1 MKLVHTIKELRDST
15 APVRQSGVG
24 IGLVPTMG
32 ALHEGHLA
40 LIRRAKEQCGFVGV
54 SVFVNPTQFGPAED
68 FSRYPR
74 TLPDD
79 VRASEQAGAD
89 IVFAPDVDE
98 MYPHGFSS
106 TVDVGGISRLLE
118 GRHRPGHFNGV
129 TTVCLKLFNIFQADR
144 AYFGQ
149 KDYQQLQVVK
159 QLVRDL
165 NIPIE
170 IVPVGI
176 VREPDGLAMSSRN
189 RYLNPEERRAALVLR
204 DALEAALSAYRS
216 GQIETEALEREMSA
230 VIAAQPLASIDY
242 AVVVDAETLQHIDRV
257 YRPAVALLAVRI
269 GATRLIDNCLITQ
282 EMPNI
287 VKL

>member
-1 MKLVHTIKELRDST
+1 M
-15 APVRQSGVG
+15 
-24 IGLVPTMG
+24 
-32 ALHEGHLA
+32 
-40 LIRRAKEQCGFVGV
+40 
-54 SVFVNPTQFGPAED
+54 
-68 FSRYPR
+68 
-74 TLPDD
+74 
-79 VRASEQAGAD
+79 
-89 IVFAPDVDE
+89 
-98 MYPHGFSS
+98 
-106 TVDVGGISRLLE
+106 
-118 GRHRPGHFNGV
+118 
-129 TTVCLKLFNIFQADR
+129 
-144 AYFGQ
+144 
-149 KDYQQLQVVK
+149 
-159 QLVRDL
+159 RDL

-204 DALEAALSAYRS
+204 DALEAVLSTYRN

-242 AVVVDAETLQHIDRV
+242 AVVVDAETLQHMDRIN
-257 YRPAVALLAVRI
+257 RPAAALLAVRI